1 MFVFIDINPAPH
13 QTHPFFRWEPFQKR
27 TFCLACHRGIQASVR
42 MPDGLSEEV
51 HGKDVVR
58 GHGKDPY
65 ESTIHVVEYIQGSL
79 NGYKVMN
86 GFFLY

>member
-1 MFVFIDINPAPH
+1 
-13 QTHPFFRWEPFQKR
+13 
-27 TFCLACHRGIQASVR
+27 